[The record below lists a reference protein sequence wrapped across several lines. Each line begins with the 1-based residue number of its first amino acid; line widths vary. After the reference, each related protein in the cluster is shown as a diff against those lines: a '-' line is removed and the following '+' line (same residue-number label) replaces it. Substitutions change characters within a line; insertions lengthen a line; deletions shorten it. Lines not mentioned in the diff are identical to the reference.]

1 MFTSDVL
8 NAALE
13 TLNEIMA
20 TVPLSTSVQEPSDIR
35 EL

>member
-13 TLNEIMA
+13 TLNEIMVI
-20 TVPLSTSVQEPSDIR
+20 VPLSTSFQGPNDIR